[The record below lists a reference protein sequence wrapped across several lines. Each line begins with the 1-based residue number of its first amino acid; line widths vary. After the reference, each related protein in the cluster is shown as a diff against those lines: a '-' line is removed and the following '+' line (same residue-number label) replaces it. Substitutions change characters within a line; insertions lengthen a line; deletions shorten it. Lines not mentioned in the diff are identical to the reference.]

1 MTVSPVLAKI
11 DLGAELAHE
20 LEIEEA
26 FSFTIAGHT
35 ISVDET
41 TVVSWVVI
49 VIMTILALILTRNL
63 KVEGEISR
71 RQAFLEMAYEKGED
85 FFKNLM
91 TPKTYNFIPWLMSMT
106 LFIGIANMIGIFA
119 PTFFGLFH
127 FQNETAQGII
137 DAICALKPP
146 TKSMQVTAAMAITS
160 ITIVEYANIRD
171 KGIFGRIKAFAK
183 PIWIITP
190 INLLELITK
199 PLSLCMRLFGNVLAA
214 FTIMEL
220 IKIVTRNTIIP
231 IAFSLYFDLF
241 DGLLQA
247 YIFVFLTSLY
257 LAEAT
262 EEEEEEPKVK
272 KMKKRAKKNQKALE
286 NNQ

>member
-1 MTVSPVLAKI
+1 MDFTPVTAKL
-11 DLGAELAHE
+11 DLGAELAKE
-20 LEIEEA
+20 LSIESA
-26 FSFTIAGHT
+26 FSFTVAGHT
-35 ISVDET
+35 ISVDEG
-41 TVVSWVVI
+41 TVVSWAI
-49 VIMTILALILTRNL
+49 ILIMTVLALILTRNL

-71 RQAFLEMAYEKGED
+71 RQAILELIYEKGED

-91 TPKTYNFIPWLMSMT
+91 TPKTYDFIPWLMSMT
-106 LFIGIANMIGIFA
+106 LFIGVSNMIGILA
-119 PTFFGLFH
+119 PTLFGAFH
-127 FQNETAQGII
+127 FENETANEIFSALGS
-137 DAICALKPP
+137 LKPP

-160 ITIVEYANIRD
+160 IVIVEYANIRD
-171 KGIFGRIKAFAK
+171 KGFVGRIKAYTK

-220 IKIVTRNTIIP
+220 IKIVTRNTVIP
-231 IAFSLYFDLF
+231 MVFSLYFDLF
-241 DGLLQA
+241 DGGLQA

-262 EEEEEEPKVK
+262 EEEEEEPKPKKDKKGRLKRKASVK
-272 KMKKRAKKNQKALE
+272 S
-286 NNQ
+286 

>member
-1 MTVSPVLAKI
+1 MTLSPIAAKL
-11 DLGAELAHE
+11 DLGAELAEE
-20 LEIEEA
+20 LSIEEV
-26 FSFTIAGHT
+26 FSFTVAGHT
-35 ISVDET
+35 ISIDEG
-41 TVVSWVVI
+41 TVVSWAIIVV
-49 VIMTILALILTRNL
+49 MTILALILTRNL

-71 RQAFLEMAYEKGED
+71 RQAILELIYEKGED

-91 TPKTYNFIPWLMSMT
+91 TPKTYDFIPWLMSMT
-106 LFIGIANMIGIFA
+106 LFIGISNMIGIFA
-119 PTFFGLFH
+119 PTFFGAFH
-127 FQNETAQGII
+127 FKNEAVNEIFSALGT
-137 DAICALKPP
+137 LKPP

-160 ITIVEYANIRD
+160 IVIVEYANIRD
-171 KGIFGRIKAFAK
+171 KGLFGRIKAYTK

-220 IKIVTRNTIIP
+220 IKIVTKNTIIP
-231 IAFSLYFDLF
+231 MVFSMYFDLF
-241 DGLLQA
+241 DGGLQA

-262 EEEEEEPKVK
+262 EEDEEEVPKK
-272 KMKKRAKKNQKALE
+272 KKDKKGRLKKQKV
-286 NNQ
+286 NN

>member
-1 MTVSPVLAKI
+1 MTVSPVLAKL

-20 LEIEEA
+20 LEIGEA
-26 FSFTIAGHT
+26 FSFNVAGHT

-41 TVVSWVVI
+41 TIVSWIVI
-49 VIMTILALILTRNL
+49 VVMTILALILTRNL

-71 RQAFLEMAYEKGED
+71 RQAILELIYEKGED

-91 TPKTYNFIPWLMSMT
+91 TPKTYDFIPWLMSMT
-106 LFIGIANMIGIFA
+106 LFIGVANMIGIFA

-127 FQNETAQGII
+127 FENETAQGII

-160 ITIVEYANIRD
+160 IVIVEYANIRD
-171 KGIFGRIKAFAK
+171 KGLFGRIKAYTK

-190 INLLELITK
+190 INILELVTK

-220 IKIVTRNTIIP
+220 IKIVTRNTVVP
-231 IAFSLYFDLF
+231 IVFSLYFDLF
-241 DGLLQA
+241 DGGLQA

-262 EEEEEEPKVK
+262 EEEEEEPKPK
-272 KMKKRAKKNQKALE
+272 KDKKGRLKRKAS
-286 NNQ
+286 N

>member
-1 MTVSPVLAKI
+1 MTVSPQLAKL
-11 DLGAELAHE
+11 DLGKELAEE
-20 LEIEEA
+20 LSIEEV
-26 FSFTIAGHT
+26 FSFDLFGMHIT
-35 ISVDET
+35 VDET
-41 TVVSWVVI
+41 TVVSWVIIAV
-49 VIMTILALILTRNL
+49 MTVLALILTRNL

-71 RQAFLEMAYEKGED
+71 RQAFLEMLYEKAEG
-85 FFKNLM
+85 FFKGLM
-91 TPKTYNFIPWLMSMT
+91 NPKTYDFIPWLMSMA
-106 LFIGIANMIGIFA
+106 LFIGISNIIGIFG
-119 PTFFGLFH
+119 PTVFG
-127 FQNETAQGII
+127 
-137 DAICALKPP
+137 ALKPP

-160 ITIVEYANIRD
+160 IIIVEYANIRD
-171 KGIFGRIKAFAK
+171 KGIFGRIKAYTK

-190 INLLELITK
+190 INLLEIITK

-220 IKIVTRNTIIP
+220 IKIVTRNTVIP
-231 IAFSLYFDLF
+231 IVFSLYFDLF

-272 KMKKRAKKNQKALE
+272 KMKKRAKKNKKALE
-286 NNQ
+286 THS

>member
-1 MTVSPVLAKI
+1 MTVSPVLAKL

-26 FSFTIAGHT
+26 FKFSVAGHT
-35 ISVDET
+35 VTVDET
-41 TVVSWVVI
+41 TIVQWLVI
-49 VIMTILALILTRNL
+49 IVMTVLALILTRNL

-71 RQAFLEMAYEKGED
+71 RQAFLEMIYEKGEA
-85 FFKNLM
+85 FFQNLM
-91 TPKTYNFIPWLMSMT
+91 TPKTYDFIPWLMSMT
-106 LFIGIANMIGIFA
+106 LFIGVANMIGIFA

-127 FQNETAQGII
+127 SQNETVQGVL

-146 TKSMQVTAAMAITS
+146 TKSMQVTAAMAITT
-160 ITIVEYANIRD
+160 IVIVEYANIRD
-171 KGIFGRIKAFAK
+171 KGLFGRIKAYTK

-190 INLLELITK
+190 INILELVTK

-220 IKIVTRNTIIP
+220 IKIVTRNTVIP
-231 IAFSLYFDLF
+231 IVFSLYFDLF
-241 DGLLQA
+241 DGGLQA

-262 EEEEEEPKVK
+262 EEEEEEPKPK
-272 KMKKRAKKNQKALE
+272 KDKKGRLKRKA
-286 NNQ
+286 